1 MVAYDGVAAVID
13 PESPFG
19 NTPPETNQ
27 VSNLIVD
34 TAQPV
39 QDHYA
44 DNNIKI
50 IKIEKTNEPLGMF
63 LI

>member
-1 MVAYDGVAAVID
+1 MVAHDGVAAVID

-19 NTPPETNQ
+19 STPADPTTL
-27 VSNLIVD
+27 SNLV
-34 TAQPV
+34 TAAVPPV

-50 IKIEKTNEPLGMF
+50 IKIEKTNEPLGT
-63 LI
+63 